1 MKSRKLMWYL
11 IIFLLLGVFALRS
24 NPPTARS
31 IANGPSAEAIA
42 EQTAEQRA
50 QERYN
55 KKRAAEETE
64 ALKAALRELKY
75 QGGK

>member
-50 QERYN
+50 QDAR
-55 KKRAAEETE
+55 RAAPAARCTE
-64 ALKAALRELKY
+64 SERR
-75 QGGK
+75 